1 MAPRLRPPKASDGQA
16 ALPFI
21 PTMPHP
27 ILVWVSTERA
37 QPVPGGAAVRPPLP
51 GAGRRG
57 ASVGPMRSTTAC
69 DAAVRIAMAAEVDS
83 LNVGAAA
90 AVLLWALRMA

>member
-51 GAGRRG
+51 GAGPG
-57 ASVGPMRSTTAC
+57 
-69 DAAVRIAMAAEVDS
+69 DAAYSSPSPA
-83 LNVGAAA
+83 GQ
-90 AVLLWALRMA
+90 LRM